1 MPELAS
7 SEDVAVKG
15 GVDIAERRHRHNTAL
30 IKLLAAS
37 VLVAAGFCLAVYV
50 FLNAT
55 PALDKFRD
63 NAWTLVT
70 VIVSSALGYLYGA
83 RERE

>member
-7 SEDVAVKG
+7 SAEAVIQG
-15 GVDIAERRHRHNTAL
+15 GIDLAERRHRQNTAW
-30 IKLLAAS
+30 IKLIAAS
-37 VLVAAGFCLAVYV
+37 GLVAAGFCLAVYV
-50 FLNAT
+50 FLNGA
-55 PALDKFRD
+55 PQLEKFRD

-70 VIVSSALGYLYGA
+70 VIVSSALGYLYGV